1 MADNP
6 FEIPQTM
13 RDMAENNMKQAHA
26 AYDQL
31 ADFVTKAMGT
41 WMGAMPA
48 NPMTA
53 GFKDLQDRAV
63 TMAKQNADIA
73 FAQVEKLAK
82 AQNFQD
88 ILTLQNSLCS
98 RPDAGLHRADAGASQ
113 ADWRSRPEVRPGL
126 NTVTRG
132 TG

>member
-13 RDMAENNMKQAHA
+13 RDMAEKNMKQAHA

-31 ADFVTKAMGT
+31 ADFVTKAMGA
-41 WMGAMPA
+41 WMGAMPG
-48 NPMTA
+48 NLG
-53 GFKDLQDRAV
+53 GFKDVQERAV
-63 TMAKQNADIA
+63 TIAKQNADLA

-88 ILTLQNSLCS
+88 ILTLQT
-98 RPDAGLHRADAGASQ
+98 RYAQDQMQAYTTQTQELHKLIS
-113 ADWRSRPEVRPGL
+113 EVVQKPGR
-126 NTVTRG
+126 T
-132 TG
+132 